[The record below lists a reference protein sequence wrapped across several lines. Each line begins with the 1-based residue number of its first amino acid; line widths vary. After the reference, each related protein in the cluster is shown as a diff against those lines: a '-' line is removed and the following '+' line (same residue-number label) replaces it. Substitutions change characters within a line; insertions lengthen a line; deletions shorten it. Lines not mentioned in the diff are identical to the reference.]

1 MLNMQANFTLNLNHM
16 LKKSLVVGFAMI
28 GTVVLA
34 LASSGGGGKKN
45 SLASTKQGFSPLK
58 SSTVLTLKAGPNYS
72 GSYIYSS
79 QQNNVVSYNTLVTY
93 QKGNTIFVLPYKYK
107 LNTSRTGDRNNLNIL
122 DLKVN
127 IRR

>member
-34 LASSGGGGKKN
+34 LASSGGGGKKS
-45 SLASTKQGFSPLK
+45 SLASTKQGFAPLK